1 MLPYWWITN
10 KENGESTS
18 SWIAVAFVH
27 SWWQSDSV
35 FPPRYVYSRHA
46 FCILLYG
53 SKTWTL
59 LAEDSRRLQSF
70 HMSCQ
75 WQILWVKCYDHIKN
89 SAIAATTSLPNV
101 NDITA
106 KRRLALFGHVMRL
119 DANTPALQILKQ
131 AVDVKSGHRPNAQ
144 WRRPPGR
151 PRQLLLAAD

>member
-1 MLPYWWITN
+1 MDCSCFCSLVVTTATQSSHQDTSIADMHLP
-10 KENGESTS
+10 
-18 SWIAVAFVH
+18 
-27 SWWQSDSV
+27 
-35 FPPRYVYSRHA
+35 
-46 FCILLYG
+46 ILLYG

-75 WQILWVKCYDHIKN
+75 RQILGVKCYDHIKN

-101 NDITA
+101 NDIVA
-106 KRRLALFGHVMRL
+106 KRRLALFGHVVRL
-119 DANTPALQILKQ
+119 DANTPAHQILKQ